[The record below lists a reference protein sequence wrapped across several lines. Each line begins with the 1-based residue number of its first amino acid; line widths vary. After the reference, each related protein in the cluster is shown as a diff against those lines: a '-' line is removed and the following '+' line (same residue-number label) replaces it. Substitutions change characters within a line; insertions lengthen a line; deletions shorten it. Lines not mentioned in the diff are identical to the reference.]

1 MTFDERFPITTHVL
15 LEEAEHNLKMGLDLF
30 KIDNIEDSL
39 IYLQHAQ
46 DTMHELRTLQ
56 KEIQNAP

>member
-1 MTFDERFPITTHVL
+1 MTFDERFPITTRVL
-15 LEEAEHNLKMGLDLF
+15 LEEAERNLKMGLDLF
-30 KIDNIEDSL
+30 KIDNIKDSL

-56 KEIQNAP
+56 KEIQ